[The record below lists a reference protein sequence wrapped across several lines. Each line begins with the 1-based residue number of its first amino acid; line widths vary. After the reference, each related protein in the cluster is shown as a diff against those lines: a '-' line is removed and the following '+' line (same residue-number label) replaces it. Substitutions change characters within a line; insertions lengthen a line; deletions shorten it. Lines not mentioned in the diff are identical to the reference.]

1 VPVAGH
7 FNVLQP
13 SNRASET
20 PVRHLAPV
28 YQRLKEIATFTG
40 SGTIDGWRL
49 ILALFGGHATPD
61 SRPVPANSLARRMRP
76 MAHIHRIL
84 KLQVLAGVMLAAGL
98 AAAMAQDATP
108 AEDKVVATVNGH
120 EIKISEVR
128 MATDDIIGQLPD
140 LPPKLRFPFVVEYL
154 IERHMLAQ
162 LAVKE
167 GVADTDEYKRRL
179 ALYQAKALRD
189 AYFFQKLRPAVTD
202 EELKAAYEEE
212 AAKVA
217 STERVRARHI
227 LVATEKEAESI
238 AAKLKAGEKFEDLAK
253 QYSLDGSKDFGGDL
267 GYFTGP
273 EMVQEFSKAT
283 FALKVGE
290 VSSPVKTDFGWH
302 IIKLEDRKMGAAQPF
317 DQVKPAI
324 RNVLLRK
331 KVQDVINDLR
341 KTAKVEI
348 LDEDLKK
355 MSAEADK
362 QRQLMEDR
370 MKGQAVTPAAAEG
383 ENDSGGK
390 GDLQLPQ

>member
-1 VPVAGH
+1 MPHIA
-7 FNVLQP
+7 
-13 SNRASET
+13 
-20 PVRHLAPV
+20 RHL
-28 YQRLKEIATFTG
+28 K
-40 SGTIDGWRL
+40 S
-49 ILALFGGHATPD
+49 AL
-61 SRPVPANSLARRMRP
+61 
-76 MAHIHRIL
+76 
-84 KLQVLAGVMLAAGL
+84 LAGVAIAIG
-98 AAAMAQDATP
+98 AAAAAAQDAP
-108 AEDKVVATVNGH
+108 KEDKVVATVNGH
-120 EIKISEVR
+120 EIRISEVQ

-189 AYFFQKLRPAVTD
+189 AYFFQKIRPAVTD

-212 AAKVA
+212 SQKLA

-267 GYFTGP
+267 GYFTAP
-273 EMVQEFSKAT
+273 EMVAEFSKAT

-290 VSSPVKTDFGWH
+290 ITPPVKTDFGWH

-331 KVQDVINDLR
+331 KVQEVINDLR

-348 LDEDLKK
+348 LDEDLKR
-355 MSAEADK
+355 MTAEADK
-362 QRQLMEDR
+362 QRKLMEEKA
-370 MKGQAVTPAAAEG
+370 KGQAVTPPAAAEG
-383 ENDSGGK
+383 EGDGGK

>member
-1 VPVAGH
+1 MPH
-7 FNVLQP
+7 I
-13 SNRASET
+13 S
-20 PVRHLAPV
+20 RHL
-28 YQRLKEIATFTG
+28 KT
-40 SGTIDGWRL
+40 
-49 ILALFGGHATPD
+49 AL
-61 SRPVPANSLARRMRP
+61 L
-76 MAHIHRIL
+76 
-84 KLQVLAGVMLAAGL
+84 AGL
-98 AAAMAQDATP
+98 AVALGAAAAAAQDASK
-108 AEDKVVATVNGH
+108 EDKVVATVNGH
-120 EIKISEVR
+120 EIRISEVQ

-167 GVADTDEYKRRL
+167 GVADTEEYKRRL

-189 AYFFQKLRPAVTD
+189 AYFFQKIRPSVTD
-202 EELKAAYEEE
+202 EELKAAYDEE
-212 AAKVA
+212 AQKLA

-267 GYFTGP
+267 GYFTAP
-273 EMVQEFSKAT
+273 EMVAEFSKAT

-290 VSSPVKTDFGWH
+290 ISDPVKTDFGWH

-331 KVQDVINDLR
+331 KVQEVINELR

-348 LDEDLKK
+348 LDEDLKRIT
-355 MSAEADK
+355 AEADK
-362 QRQLMEDR
+362 QRKLLEEK
-370 MKGQAVTPAAAEG
+370 MKGQAVAPASAEG
-383 ENDSGGK
+383 EAEESGK